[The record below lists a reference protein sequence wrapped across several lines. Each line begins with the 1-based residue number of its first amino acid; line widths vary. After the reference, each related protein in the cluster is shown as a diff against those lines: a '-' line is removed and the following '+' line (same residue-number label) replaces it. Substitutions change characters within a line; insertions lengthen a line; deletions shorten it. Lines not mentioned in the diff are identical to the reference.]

1 MVNKKLKKEALKQ
14 HQTTRNPKKT
24 CSSRGRSIKTRIET
38 CMLEGYL
45 GQRALSQSNVEG
57 ITSALMNFIWKMGL
71 PLKGVD
77 ELDV

>member
-1 MVNKKLKKEALKQ
+1 
-14 HQTTRNPKKT
+14 
-24 CSSRGRSIKTRIET
+24 
-38 CMLEGYL
+38 MLEGYL